1 LTEHIYE
8 NANRNIHSFSSFCE
22 EGANTYFNEV
32 STKIIDF
39 NNVTNNGFKS
49 LFLAC
54 YYPYFLYEYLI
65 NNIATNEND
74 SMDSAPRFF
83 FVQRVAILSV
93 YMFLIYTLIT
103 ITDNIDVTN
112 QPENYDSSLTIM
124 ANINDRLF
132 KDEYLIKNSDF
143 HNENIQDKTEKTQN
157 LSMTLYNQQMNINAV
172 KNNLNKAALAD
183 TLLNPKYKKTKVIMI
198 LWSIFLGLVFIGLPL
213 LLFLPMVDTP
223 IYFWTFV
230 GLISVVITISVI
242 TSLIKRS

>member
-1 LTEHIYE
+1 
-8 NANRNIHSFSSFCE
+8 
-22 EGANTYFNEV
+22 
-32 STKIIDF
+32 
-39 NNVTNNGFKS
+39 
-49 LFLAC
+49 
-54 YYPYFLYEYLI
+54 
-65 NNIATNEND
+65 
-74 SMDSAPRFF
+74 MDSAPRFF